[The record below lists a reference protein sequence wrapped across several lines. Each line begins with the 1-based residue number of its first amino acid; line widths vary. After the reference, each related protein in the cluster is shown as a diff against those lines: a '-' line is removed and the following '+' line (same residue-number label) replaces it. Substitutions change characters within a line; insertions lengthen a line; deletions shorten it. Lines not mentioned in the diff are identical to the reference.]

1 MSDPP
6 VGQSA
11 RPLLLRRLNERTV
24 LDTIREQAPV
34 SRAEIARVAGIS
46 KPTVSLALRAL
57 EEAGLVREAPAAGL
71 SGPTYGATFY
81 EPDPNAAGVLGID
94 IGARYLRMAVA
105 DVTGTV
111 RAREDV
117 LTGKPTADGVFAVV
131 AELARRLVKTAG
143 VPGGRI
149 AGAIVGVPGVV
160 EPLTGT
166 ISLAENVPG
175 LEGER
180 VSERLERELSMPVK
194 VLNDVNLA
202 AIGERDE
209 GAGRG
214 VESFV
219 FVSVGTGL
227 GAGVIVGGELLAGSH
242 GAAGELDLMR
252 PAASGED
259 PAAPAIR
266 AYAAELRGSRAAG
279 RAPSTVEIFA
289 KARKGEQWALEV
301 VAEVARRVSA
311 HLIPIAAIVDP
322 ELIVLGGGI
331 GSNGDLLLAPVS
343 EALAEALPFPPTVES
358 TQLRDEAVLAGAL
371 ALGAADAREWSVER
385 GEGP

>member
-1 MSDPP
+1 MNERPIGRP
-6 VGQSA
+6 A
-11 RPLLLRRLNERTV
+11 RPLLLRRLNEGTV
-24 LDTIREQAPV
+24 LETIREQAPV
-34 SRAEIARVAGIS
+34 SRAEIARLAGIS

-57 EEAGLVREAPAAGL
+57 EEAGLVREAPATGL
-71 SGPTYGATFY
+71 SRPTYGATFY
-81 EPDPNAAGVLGID
+81 EPEPDAAAVLGID

-117 LTGKPTADGVFAVV
+117 LTGKPTADGVFAVIPD
-131 AELARRLVKTAG
+131 LARRLIATAG
-143 VPGGRI
+143 VPSDRI

-160 EPLTGT
+160 DPSTGS

-180 VSERLERELSMPVK
+180 VAERLEGDLGISVK

-202 AIGERDE
+202 AIGERAE

-227 GAGVIVGGELLAGSH
+227 GAGVIVGGELVAGSH

-252 PAASGED
+252 PEDSGED

-266 AYAAELRGSRAAG
+266 AYAAGLRGARAAG

-289 KARKGEQWALEV
+289 KARKGEPWALDV
-301 VAEVARRVSA
+301 VAEVARRVCA
-311 HLIPIAAIVDP
+311 HLIPIASIVDP

-343 EALAEALPFPPTVES
+343 DGLTEALPFPPAVQS

-371 ALGAADAREWSVER
+371 ALGAADAREWSFTR
-385 GEGP
+385 GD

>member
-1 MSDPP
+1 M
-6 VGQSA
+6 
-11 RPLLLRRLNERTV
+11 
-24 LDTIREQAPV
+24 
-34 SRAEIARVAGIS
+34 
-46 KPTVSLALRAL
+46 
-57 EEAGLVREAPAAGL
+57 
-71 SGPTYGATFY
+71 
-81 EPDPNAAGVLGID
+81 LGID
-94 IGARYLRMAVA
+94 IGARYLRIAVA

-117 LTGKPTADGVFAVV
+117 LMGRLTADSVFAAVPD
-131 AELARRLVKTAG
+131 LARRLVATAG
-143 VPGGRI
+143 LPAGRI

-160 EPLTGT
+160 DPSSGE

-175 LEGER
+175 LERER
-180 VSERLERELSMPVK
+180 VAERLERDLAMPVK

-214 VESFV
+214 VQSFV

-227 GAGVIVGGELLAGSH
+227 GAGVIVGGELVAGSH

-266 AYAAELRGSRAAG
+266 AYAAELRNGRAAG

-301 VAEVARRVSA
+301 VAEVARRICA

-322 ELIVLGGGI
+322 ELIVLGGGV
-331 GSNGDLLLAPVS
+331 GGNGDLLLAPVS
-343 EALAEALPFPPTVES
+343 DALAQALPFPPTVQS
-358 TQLRDEAVLAGAL
+358 TELRDEAVLAGAL
-371 ALGAADAREWSVER
+371 ALGAADAREWSFDR
-385 GEGP
+385 GE

>member
-1 MSDPP
+1 MNERPIGRP
-6 VGQSA
+6 A
-11 RPLLLRRLNERTV
+11 RPLLLRRLNARTV

-34 SRAEIARVAGIS
+34 SRAEIARLAGIS

-71 SGPTYGATFY
+71 SRPTYGAIFY
-81 EPDPNAAGVLGID
+81 EPDPDAAAVLGID
-94 IGARYLRMAVA
+94 IGARYLRMAIA

-117 LTGKPTADGVFAVV
+117 LTGELTADGVFAVMPD
-131 AELARRLVKTAG
+131 LARRLVATAG
-143 VPGGRI
+143 VPAERI

-160 EPLTGT
+160 DPSSGA

-180 VSERLERELSMPVK
+180 VAERLEGDLAMPVK

-214 VESFV
+214 VQSFV

-227 GAGVIVGGELLAGSH
+227 GAGVIVGGELVAGSH

-266 AYAAELRGSRAAG
+266 AYAAELRGVNAAG

-289 KARKGEQWALEV
+289 KARKGEPWAVDV
-301 VAEVARRVSA
+301 VAEVARRVCA

-331 GSNGDLLLAPVS
+331 GGNGDLLLAPVS
-343 EALAEALPFPPTVES
+343 DALAEALPFPPTVQS

-371 ALGAADAREWSVER
+371 ALGAADAREWSFER
-385 GEGP
+385 GE

>member
-1 MSDPP
+1 MNERPIGPP
-6 VGQSA
+6 A
-11 RPLLLRRLNERTV
+11 RPLLLRRLNARTV
-24 LDTIREQAPV
+24 LETIRGQAPV
-34 SRAEIARVAGIS
+34 SRAEIARLAGIS

-57 EEAGLVREAPAAGL
+57 EEAGLVREAPAAAL
-71 SGPTYGATFY
+71 DRPTYGATFY
-81 EPDPNAAGVLGID
+81 EPEPDAAAVLGID

-117 LTGKPTADGVFAVV
+117 LTGELTAEGVFAVV
-131 AELARRLVKTAG
+131 PDLARRLVATAG
-143 VPGGRI
+143 VPDDRI

-160 EPLTGT
+160 DPSGGA

-180 VSERLERELSMPVK
+180 VAERLERDLAIPVK

-227 GAGVIVGGELLAGSH
+227 GAGVIVGGELVAGSH

-266 AYAAELRGSRAAG
+266 AYAAELRGVRAAG

-289 KARKGEQWALEV
+289 KARKGEQWALDV
-301 VAEVARRVSA
+301 VAEVARRICA

-331 GSNGDLLLAPVS
+331 GGNGDLLLAPVR
-343 EALAEALPFPPTVES
+343 EALTEALPFPPRVQS
-358 TQLRDEAVLAGAL
+358 TELRDEAVLAGAL
-371 ALGAADAREWSVER
+371 ALGAADAREWSFER
-385 GEGP
+385 GE

>member
-1 MSDPP
+1 MSERPIGRP
-6 VGQSA
+6 A
-11 RPLLLRRLNERTV
+11 RPLLLRRLNARTV

-34 SRAEIARVAGIS
+34 SRAEIARFAGLS

-71 SGPTYGATFY
+71 SGKTYGATFF
-81 EPDPNAAGVLGID
+81 EADPDAAGVLGID

-117 LTGKPTADGVFAVV
+117 LMGKLTADGVFAVV
-131 AELARRLVKTAG
+131 PDLARRLVATAG
-143 VPGGRI
+143 VPAGRI

-160 EPLTGT
+160 DPSGGE

-180 VSERLERELSMPVK
+180 VSERLERDLRMPVK

-227 GAGVIVGGELLAGSH
+227 GAGVIVGGELVAGSH

-266 AYAAELRGSRAAG
+266 AYAAELRDGRAAG

-289 KARKGEQWALEV
+289 KARKGEQWALDV
-301 VAEVARRVSA
+301 VAEVARRICA
-311 HLIPIAAIVDP
+311 HLIPIAAIIDP

-331 GSNGDLLLAPVS
+331 GANGDLLLAPVS
-343 EALAEALPFPPTVES
+343 DALTQALPFPPAVQS
-358 TQLRDEAVLAGAL
+358 TELRDEAVLAGAL
-371 ALGAADAREWSVER
+371 ALGAADAREWSFER
-385 GEGP
+385 GE

>member
-1 MSDPP
+1 MNERPIGPP
-6 VGQSA
+6 A
-11 RPLLLRRLNERTV
+11 RPLLLRRLNARTV
-24 LDTIREQAPV
+24 LDTIRDQAPV
-34 SRAEIARVAGIS
+34 SRAEIARVAGLS

-57 EEAGLVREAPAAGL
+57 EDAGLVREARTAEL

-81 EPDPNAAGVLGID
+81 EPEPDAAAVLGID

-117 LTGKPTADGVFAVV
+117 LAGELTADGVFAVV
-131 AELARRLVKTAG
+131 PDLARRLVATAG
-143 VPGGRI
+143 VPAGRI

-160 EPLTGT
+160 DPATGA

-180 VSERLERELSMPVK
+180 AAERLERDLAMPVK

-214 VESFV
+214 VQSFV

-227 GAGVIVGGELLAGSH
+227 GAGVIVAGELLAGSH

-266 AYAAELRGSRAAG
+266 AYAAELRGGRAAG

-289 KARKGEQWALEV
+289 KARKGEQWALDV
-301 VAEVARRVSA
+301 VAEVARRVCA

-343 EALAEALPFPPTVES
+343 DALREALPFPPKVES

-371 ALGAADAREWSVER
+371 ALGAADARDWSFER
-385 GEGP
+385 GE